1 MRAICPK
8 NTITI
13 FSIFHQSCVY
23 QQISLQ
29 ARALLDTSELS
40 LLMFLLGQYRG
51 HQMAIRTLVTSLQNM
66 FDSREKEGLFTEIDQ
81 LIFTEDIPVYNSL
94 VFQSGQLFERFIE
107 STNKNQERCAITEW
121 FSLR

>member
-1 MRAICPK
+1 MYTNK
-8 NTITI
+8 
-13 FSIFHQSCVY
+13 Y
-23 QQISLQ
+23 SLQ

-51 HQMAIRTLVTSLQNM
+51 HQMAIRALVTSLQNM